1 MKGRMRHRGF
11 SLLELLLVM
20 VVIALAMI
28 AVASG
33 GGHAPK
39 EKADSKA
46 LAETLAEE
54 LRLARQKAM
63 TKEIPVGVIF
73 PGDEKFPG
81 EECKSP
87 VMQSCYILEGETP
100 RHTRTIDYSKA
111 YPSTYIFIGF
121 WDLASGHGPVT
132 NAQPST
138 GSNYDTFDVEN
149 WGAGTQF
156 KDCRDFALIFT
167 PAGTVRTNKLPNF
180 DCDFHILVNRAVAY
194 EVAAL
199 PTSAFDDGFM
209 LCFLDPGKYFKL
221 KSVCDPYTIN
231 ISVHGEITVTPGV
244 TGLPAGSPAVTTD
257 PFHVDP
263 VPAPPA
269 PPGTLNNPAIDT
281 VDINPAPNAATLP
294 SGADATVRKEQYVT
308 FTVKASDANSDTL
321 WCRWTAVKTR
331 GAAGGTGGITPEE
344 ESRMEW
350 NYSENKWNA
359 VTEWRPPS
367 DAVIGDQY
375 TLTCTVIDRNGGT
388 VTVAKVVEIVG
399 GKIVYVK
406 KVNGFEEIFIMNGDG
421 SSEKQLTFMPGG
433 GSNGN
438 PCLSQDASKIAF
450 VSDRIHTAEIFIM
463 NVDGSD
469 QKQLTDNSG
478 ENRYPS
484 FSPDGKKIVWC
495 SDSNPVTTGKSEIC
509 IMNTDG
515 SDKKMLTDT
524 GGGNPCFSY
533 DGTKIAYDN
542 NPVAGDGK
550 DIYYIDANYSGPG
563 YATVNQVTHDNGSCQ
578 NWSPNWTPDGRIVFN
593 SNVDTGAGTTP
604 CKEGCIINIDGSDR
618 QNNITHYSGSG
629 NGDVIMFCSP
639 DSGKVLFSS
648 DRSGKAWYLVNPDGT
663 EPVKFLDI
671 DGGGAVWFNPSI

>member
-1 MKGRMRHRGF
+1 MNGRMRHRGF

-54 LRLARQKAM
+54 LRIARQKAM
-63 TKEIPVGVIF
+63 SKEIPVGVIF
-73 PGDEKFPG
+73 PSDEKFPG

-100 RHTRTIDYSKA
+100 KHTRTIDYSKV

-121 WDLASGHGPVT
+121 WDLAPGHGSVT
-132 NAQPST
+132 SDQPST

-149 WGAGTQF
+149 WGAGTEF

-221 KSVCDPYTIN
+221 TSVCEPYTIN

-244 TGLPAGSPAVTTD
+244 TGLPTGSPVVTTD

-269 PPGTLNNPAIDT
+269 PPVTLNNPTIDT

-321 WCRWTAVKTR
+321 WCRWTAVKTM

-367 DAVIGDQY
+367 DAAIGDRY
-375 TLTCTVIDRNGGT
+375 TLTCTVSDRNGGT

-399 GKIVYVK
+399 GKMSFWKFDGTTREIWVMNEDGVGRK
-406 KVNGFEEIFIMNGDG
+406 KLYSFNGYTEGP
-421 SSEKQLTFMPGG
+421 T
-433 GSNGN
+433 
-438 PCLSQDASKIAF
+438 
-450 VSDRIHTAEIFIM
+450 V
-463 NVDGSD
+463 
-469 QKQLTDNSG
+469 
-478 ENRYPS
+478 
-484 FSPDGKKIVWC
+484 FSPDGTKIIFCRCGAVG
-495 SDSNPVTTGKSEIC
+495 DIC
-509 IMNTDG
+509 MMNSDG
-515 SDKKMLTDT
+515 SGLLNITQTPKAYRSADLSPDGTKIAYEVQNDPNIEIWVQGVDTAAIPILLCYGHTPRWSPDGLKIAFENTGIKIKNADGSGSEELLIDDPGRGQASWSPDGSKILYTFDQDGSSLTKPQGLKIIEVATKVKTVLTDCNT
-524 GGGNPCFSY
+524 YADKGPSWSY
-533 DGTKIAYDN
+533 DGTKIA
-542 NPVAGDGK
+542 
-550 DIYYIDANYSGPG
+550 
-563 YATVNQVTHDNGSCQ
+563 
-578 NWSPNWTPDGRIVFN
+578 FF
-593 SNVDTGAGTTP
+593 
-604 CKEGCIINIDGSDR
+604 SDR
-618 QNNITHYSGSG
+618 EGNYGLFIMDMSTKNI
-629 NGDVIMFCSP
+629 
-639 DSGKVLFSS
+639 
-648 DRSGKAWYLVNPDGT
+648 RR
-663 EPVKFLDI
+663 LDNEDYFTDNDNRI
-671 DGGGAVWFNPSI
+671 SWIR